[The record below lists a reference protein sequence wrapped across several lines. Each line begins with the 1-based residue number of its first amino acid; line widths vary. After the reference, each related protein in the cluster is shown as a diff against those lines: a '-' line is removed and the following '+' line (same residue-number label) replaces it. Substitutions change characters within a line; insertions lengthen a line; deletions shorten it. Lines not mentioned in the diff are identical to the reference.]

1 MRVLCAHDQAGTR
14 CVSNKSEHPE
24 LNAIVDT
31 LKQSKTAEPTTIR
44 DFLSWFGVQ
53 RRTRL
58 NVLYIDAELAKA
70 GLKTVPGYLNR
81 WVDSPVTFELASKTA
96 DASGAQTK
104 AGGKGKENLTEPTEE
119 EAVADDPSFRIGNVK
134 SATAGLTSV
143 APNASLQEAV
153 TLMMTRNY
161 SQLPVMNGSRDVRG
175 VISWKSIGAR
185 LAANISSGEVRAFMD
200 AARELSIDSSL
211 FAAIPII
218 ADHGYVLI
226 RAENKE
232 FTGIVTASDI
242 AYQFEDISKPFLLLA
257 EIENQLRAL
266 IGRKLNKTDIK
277 KANADEF
284 LAPDFG
290 GVHALTFANCV
301 AALSHPENWE
311 KLNFGMDRKLFCA
324 ELAEVNKVRN
334 AVMHFNPDPPNED
347 AMQRLHDVSNLLG
360 TLRQIGAF

>member
-1 MRVLCAHDQAGTR
+1 MRAQLPSLGPAVA
-14 CVSNKSEHPE
+14 NKTDHPQ
-24 LNAIVDT
+24 LDAIVAT
-31 LKQSKTAEPTTIR
+31 LAAGKTAEPTTIR
-44 DFLSWFGVQ
+44 EFLSWFGAQ

-58 NVLYIDAELAKA
+58 NVEYIEGQLAKA

-81 WVDSPVTFELASKTA
+81 WVDAPVTFELASKTA
-96 DASGAQTK
+96 EQQPAQPGASVAAEKTK
-104 AGGKGKENLTEPTEE
+104 SEDGGVEE
-119 EAVADDPSFRIGNVK
+119 ESVADDPSFRIGNVK
-134 SATAGLTSV
+134 SATAGLVSV
-143 APNASLQEAV
+143 PPNASLQQAV

-185 LAANISSGEVRAFMD
+185 LAANISSGEVRIFMD
-200 AARELSIDSSL
+200 AAKELPIDSSL
-211 FAAIPII
+211 FAGIPVI

-232 FTGIVTASDI
+232 LTGIVTASDI
-242 AYQFEDISKPFLLLA
+242 AFQFEDISKPFLLLA
-257 EIENQLRAL
+257 EIENQLRSL
-266 IGRKLNKTDIK
+266 INRKLNKADIK

-284 LAPDFG
+284 LPPDFG

-301 AALSHPENWE
+301 AALSHPENWD

-324 ELAEVNKVRN
+324 ELAEINKIRN

-347 AMQRLHDVSNLLG
+347 AMRRLHDVSNLLG